1 MVAWILL
8 SLACRTPKP
17 AAPQDAPNIILVSL
31 DTVRSDHLTTY
42 GHSRDTA
49 PYLDSIA
56 ADGVSFTDSYAQA
69 SATTPT
75 HASIFTGLHPY
86 DHEAYG
92 YSRTLASRHVTLAEL
107 LRDHGW
113 RTIAATS
120 SMKFDRGS
128 GFSQGF
134 EDYLIFG
141 DGAKNRRST
150 KASDGVRALL
160 AEEIARPVF
169 AFVHYFDAHAPYAA
183 PAPYTTLWHPG
194 MDVLAPEDTTRFI
207 QRNQSTPV
215 PGATR
220 AYLAALY
227 DGNIRFLDDNLRSFL
242 DGLTIANGRET
253 LLIITSDHGEAFG
266 EHSYLG
272 HSSKVYE
279 EIVQVPLVVRWPGQI
294 PPGRTLDRRVQSI
307 DLLPTIGALLDIP
320 IPEGLPGRSHADALR
335 GASPAPPQVIAGVT
349 DPVVIFNRPRN
360 WGLIGDLDGRRF
372 KISRQT
378 DEDLQLFALDSDPG
392 AHRDVIAQH
401 SREASLLME
410 AAVALGV
417 PVGKRPS
424 QQVENLRQL
433 SQEQL
438 ERLEAMGYI
447 DEIEQPPQ

>member
-17 AAPQDAPNIILVSL
+17 AAPTDAPNVILISL
-31 DTVRSDHLTTY
+31 DTVRRDHLTTY
-42 GHSRDTA
+42 GHRRDTA

-56 ADGVSFTDSYAQA
+56 ADGVVFTDSYAQA

-86 DHEAYG
+86 EHEAYG
-92 YSRTLASRHVTLAEL
+92 YSRKLTSRHVTLAEL
-107 LRDHGW
+107 LRDNGW
-113 RTIAATS
+113 RTIAATA

-134 EDYLIFG
+134 EDYLILG
-141 DGAKNRRST
+141 DRAKNQRS
-150 KASDGVRALL
+150 KKVSEGIHALL
-160 AEEIARPVF
+160 AEERERPVF

-183 PAPYTTLWHPG
+183 PEPYTTLWDLR
-194 MDVLAPEDTTRFI
+194 MDAPTPEETTRFI

-215 PGATR
+215 PGKTR
-220 AYLAALY
+220 AYLATLY

-242 DGLTIANGRET
+242 DELPIANGRST

-266 EHSYLG
+266 EHHYLG

-279 EIVQVPLVVRWPGQI
+279 EIVQVPLVVQWPGQI

-307 DLLPTIGALLDIP
+307 DLLPTIGALLGIP
-320 IPEGLPGRSHADALR
+320 LPEGLPGRAHAAALR
-335 GASPAPPQVIAGVT
+335 GAAPASSRVVAGVT
-349 DPVVIFNRPRN
+349 DPVVIFNRARN
-360 WGLIGDLDGRRF
+360 WGLIGEVDGRRF
-372 KISRQT
+372 KISRHT

-392 AHRDVIAQH
+392 AHHDVIAQH
-401 SREASLLME
+401 SREARLLME

-433 SQEQL
+433 SQDQI

-447 DEIEQPPQ
+447 DEIEQPAQ